1 MLLNA
6 DKILPPMLIL
16 ITTLLLL
23 VTALTLVIL
32 RVWRPDFRFGWL
44 IAVGGAFLAWISVV
58 LWQARIPLSVALPS
72 WQPSSLFSESPAFAA
87 DRLSW
92 PYVLSL
98 VTLALAI
105 LLTASV
111 REDFPNSLSWAG
123 SLTLCALGLLA
134 VTANNPLT
142 LVLVWAALDLTEL
155 ITMLR
160 SANGSQSSE
169 RAVIAFSTRAAGIV
183 LLLLADIVSMAAGK
197 SMNFLTTPP
206 QAGLFLL
213 VAAGLRLGV
222 LPLHLPYTSESSTR
236 RGLGTTLRLVSAAS
250 SLVLLARIPA
260 SSLASPLT
268 PLLLIL
274 TAAAALYGGWMWLRA
289 SDELAGR
296 PFWMIAIA
304 SLAVA
309 SALRGDP
316 AGATAWGV
324 ALMLAGAALFLASVQ
339 QTWLNRA
346 LLIGAW
352 SLSTLPFS
360 LTASGW
366 ENNVGG
372 FVIVLPFFL
381 AAQAMLIVGFIRYAV
396 RPSTRASLESQPAW
410 TKGVYPAGIGILL
423 FVQLLLGFWGWDGA
437 LRFGA
442 WGVGLAAS
450 LLTLSL
456 LWATP
461 RFPILNPVR
470 AHWVQPASASRLDQL
485 YQSLWGL
492 YRSLGRLSQTVSNT
506 LEGESGIMW
515 TLLFLVLFVSLLTQ
529 RKP

>member
-6 DKILPPMLIL
+6 DKILQPMLIL

-23 VTALTLVIL
+23 VTAMALVIL
-32 RVWRPDFRFGWL
+32 RVTRPEFRFGWL
-44 IAVGGAFLAWISVV
+44 VAVGGAFLALISVL
-58 LWQARIPLSVALPS
+58 LWQVQMPLSLALPS
-72 WQPSSLFSESPAFAA
+72 WQPASLFSESPAFAA

-92 PYVLSL
+92 PYALSL

-111 REDFPNSLSWAG
+111 REDFPNLLSWAG

-134 VTANNPLT
+134 VTASNPLT

-160 SANGSQSSE
+160 SASGSQSSE

-183 LLLLADIVSMAAGK
+183 LLLLADIVSIAVGK
-197 SMNFLTTPP
+197 SMDFLSTPP

-222 LPLHLPYTSESSTR
+222 LPLHLPYTSESSLR
-236 RGLGTTLRLVSAAS
+236 RGIGTTLRLVSAAS

-268 PLLLIL
+268 PLLLVL

-296 PFWMIAIA
+296 PFWIIAIA

-324 ALMLAGAALFLASVQ
+324 ALVLAGGTLFLASVQ

-352 SLSTLPFS
+352 SLSALPFS

-366 ENNVGG
+366 ENNVGS
-372 FVIVLPFFL
+372 FVIVLPFLL
-381 AAQAMLIVGFIRYAV
+381 ATQAMVIIGFIRYV
-396 RPSTRASLESQPAW
+396 LRPSTRASFDSQPAW
-410 TKGVYPAGIGILL
+410 TKGIYPAGIGILL

-437 LRFGA
+437 LHIGA
-442 WGVGLAAS
+442 WGASLAAS
-450 LLTLSL
+450 LLTVGL
-456 LWATP
+456 LWAMP

-470 AHWVQPASASRLDQL
+470 AHWVQPTSASRLDQL
-485 YQSLWGL
+485 YQNLWGFYL
-492 YRSLGRLSQTVSNT
+492 FLGRLSQTISNT

-515 TLLFLVLFVSLLTQ
+515 TLLFLILFVSLLTQ